1 MLDSIRNIFSIP
13 DLRKRVIFTLLL
25 LAVYRIGAQIPNPG
39 INPDALETLWNRQAK
54 GSILGF
60 IDLFSG
66 RNMSR
71 LTVFAL
77 GIMPYISAS
86 IILQLLQVV
95 WPYLERLSKEGELGR
110 KKITQYTRY
119 GTLLICVIQAFG
131 ISFFLQTL
139 KSPGGEII
147 RAGQKIFVD
156 PGTPIVAHPGIWFQL
171 LCVLTL
177 TTGTVFI
184 MWLGEQ
190 ISERGIG
197 NGISLIIFAGIV
209 VNFPSGIQGVINGL
223 TTGTMDILKLSLIVV
238 LMVAVIAF
246 IVFMERGQRRI
257 PVSYAKRIIGR
268 KIYGGQS
275 THLPLRVNTGG
286 VIPIIFAASIIT
298 IPSTLSGMIKAPF
311 FQGVQRQFGMGM
323 PLYNL
328 LYIASIIFFTYFY
341 VSIIFNPTD
350 VADNL
355 QKYGGFIPG
364 IRPGKNTSDHID
376 SILSRLTLVGAIYLA
391 LIAIMPEFLMTGFK
405 VASIPFIGSFL
416 DRVLPGFVTKGLQVS
431 FYFGGTTILIVV
443 GVAMDTLQQVE
454 AQLVMRH
461 YDGFMRRTRIRG
473 RRG

>member
-1 MLDSIRNIFSIP
+1 MLESIRNIFSIP
-13 DLRKRVIFTLLL
+13 DLRRRVLFTLAL

-39 INPDALETLWNRQAK
+39 ISATALAEFWEAQK
-54 GSILGF
+54 GTILGF
-60 IDLFSG
+60 VDLFSG

-71 LTVFAL
+71 MTIFAL

-119 GTLLICVIQAFG
+119 GTIIICVIQSFG
-131 ISFFLQTL
+131 ISLFLEQL
-139 KSPGGEII
+139 RSP
-147 RAGQKIFVD
+147 AGA
-156 PGTPIVAHPGIWFQL
+156 PIVPNPGWGFKFL
-171 LCVLTL
+171 TVLTL

-209 VNFPSGIQGVINGL
+209 VDFPRGIQSVLLGL
-223 TTGTMDILKLSLIVV
+223 RTGEMSPLRLIFLLV
-238 LMVAVIAF
+238 LMLAVVAVI
-246 IVFMERGQRRI
+246 VFVERGQRRI

-286 VIPIIFAASIIT
+286 VIPIIFAASVIT
-298 IPSTLSGMIKAPF
+298 IPSTMAQLVKLPV
-311 FQGVQRQFGMGM
+311 FQTIAQQFSLGM

-328 LYIASIIFFTYFY
+328 LYVAAIIFFTYFY
-341 VSIIFNPTD
+341 VSIIFNPAD

-355 QKYGGFIPG
+355 RKYGGFIPG
-364 IRPGKNTSDHID
+364 IRPGKNTSDFID
-376 SILSRLTLVGAIYLA
+376 SVLSRITLVGAIYLA
-391 LIAIMPEFLMTGFK
+391 AIAILPEFLITGFK
-405 VASIPFIGSFL
+405 VHTLPFIGDFL
-416 DRVLPGFVTKGLQVS
+416 EANLPKWITQGLNVN
-431 FYFGGTTILIVV
+431 FYFGGTSILIVV
-443 GVAMDTLQQVE
+443 GVAMDTLQQIE

-461 YDGFMRRTRIRG
+461 YDGFMRRGRVRG

>member
-13 DLRKRVIFTLLL
+13 ELRKRVIFTLLL
-25 LAVYRIGAQIPNPG
+25 LAVYRAGGQIPNPG
-39 INPDALETLWNRQAK
+39 ISAQALSEFWQAQK
-54 GSILGF
+54 GTILGF

-66 RNMSR
+66 RYMSKM
-71 LTVFAL
+71 TIFAL

-119 GTLLICVIQAFG
+119 GTIVICVIQSWAIAFL
-131 ISFFLQTL
+131 LQKLT
-139 KSPGGEII
+139 SPGGA
-147 RAGQKIFVD
+147 R
-156 PGTPIVAHPGIWFQL
+156 IVPHPGLGFQIL
-171 LCVLTL
+171 TVLTL
-177 TTGTVFI
+177 MTGTVFV

-209 VNFPSGIQGVINGL
+209 ARFPAGL
-223 TTGTMDILKLSLIVV
+223 GEIVTGLRTGSWDPIKIILLVALV
-238 LMVAVIAF
+238 LVVIAF
-246 IVFMERGQRRI
+246 IVFVERGQRRI
-257 PVSYAKRIIGR
+257 PVSYAKRVVGR
-268 KIYGGQS
+268 KVYGGQS

-298 IPSTLSGMIKAPF
+298 IPGTIAQMIKVPF
-311 FQGVQRQFGMGM
+311 FQTIASQFSLGM

-328 LYIASIIFFTYFY
+328 FYVGSIIFFTYFY
-341 VSIIFNPTD
+341 VSIIFNPSD

-355 QKYGGFIPG
+355 RKYGGFIPG

-376 SILSRLTLVGAIYLA
+376 SILSRITLVGAVYLA
-391 LIAIMPEFLMTGFK
+391 LLAILPEFLMNGFK
-405 VASIPFIGSFL
+405 VQTLPFIGNWL
-416 DRVLPGFVTKGLQVS
+416 DVNLPKFITQGMQVG
-431 FYFGGTTILIVV
+431 FYFGGTSILIVV
-443 GVAMDTLQQVE
+443 GVAMDTMQQIE

-461 YDGFMRRTRIRG
+461 YDGFMRRGRIRG

>member
-1 MLDSIRNIFSIP
+1 MMLESLKNIFSIP

-39 INPDALETLWNRQAK
+39 ISASALAEFWNAQK
-54 GSILGF
+54 GTIFGF

-71 LTVFAL
+71 MTIFAL
-77 GIMPYISAS
+77 GIMPYISSS

-119 GTLLICVIQAFG
+119 GTLFICIIQSFG
-131 ISFFLQTL
+131 ISLFLEAL
-139 KSPGGEII
+139 KSPGG
-147 RAGQKIFVD
+147 A
-156 PGTPIVAHPGIWFQL
+156 PIVPNPGWGFKFL
-171 LCVLTL
+171 AVLTL

-190 ISERGIG
+190 ISARGIG

-209 VNFPSGIQGVINGL
+209 VDFPRGIQSVLSGL
-223 TTGTMDILKLSLIVV
+223 KSGDMSPIRLIFLVAMMLVV
-238 LMVAVIAF
+238 VAVI
-246 IVFMERGQRRI
+246 VFVERGQRRI
-257 PVSYAKRIIGR
+257 PVSYAKRVVGR

-286 VIPIIFAASIIT
+286 VIPIIFAASVIT
-298 IPSTLSGMIKAPF
+298 IPSTMAQMIKVPF
-311 FQGVQRQFGMGM
+311 FQTIAQQFGLGM

-328 LYIASIIFFTYFY
+328 LYVSAIIFFTYFY
-341 VSIIFNPTD
+341 VSIIFNPMD

-355 QKYGGFIPG
+355 RKYGGFIPG
-364 IRPGKNTSDHID
+364 IRPGKNTSDFID
-376 SILSRLTLVGAIYLA
+376 GVLSRITLVGAIYLA
-391 LIAIMPEFLMTGFK
+391 VIAIMPEFMMTGFK
-405 VASIPFIGSFL
+405 VHTLPLIGEFL
-416 DRVLPGFVTKGLQVS
+416 AANLPKWFTEGLNVN
-431 FYFGGTTILIVV
+431 FYFGGTSILIVV

-461 YDGFMRRTRIRG
+461 YDGFMRRGRIRG

>member
-25 LAVYRIGAQIPNPG
+25 LAVYRIGAQIPSPG
-39 INPDALETLWNRQAK
+39 ISAPALEEFWQMQRGT
-54 GSILGF
+54 ILGF
-60 IDLFSG
+60 VDLFTG
-66 RNMSR
+66 RSMSR
-71 LTVFAL
+71 MTIFAL

-119 GTLLICVIQAFG
+119 GTIGICLIQSFG
-131 ISFFLQTL
+131 ISIFLESL
-139 KSPGGEII
+139 RSP
-147 RAGQKIFVD
+147 VSNL
-156 PGTPIVAHPGIWFQL
+156 PIVPNPGWGFRL
-171 LCVLTL
+171 LTILTM

-209 VNFPSGIQGVINGL
+209 VSLPTGIQS
-223 TTGTMDILKLSLIVV
+223 ILGGIQSGDMSPLRMIFLLVLMLAVIVV
-238 LMVAVIAF
+238 
-246 IVFMERGQRRI
+246 IVFVERGQRRI
-257 PVSYAKRIIGR
+257 PVSYAKRVVGR

-286 VIPIIFAASIIT
+286 VIPIIFAASIVT
-298 IPSTLSGMIKAPF
+298 IPSTVAQMIKVPF
-311 FQGVQRQFGMGM
+311 IQNLAMQFGMGM

-355 QKYGGFIPG
+355 RKYGGFIPG
-364 IRPGKNTSDHID
+364 IRPGKNTSDFID
-376 SILSRLTLVGAIYLA
+376 GVLSRITLIGAIYLA
-391 LIAIMPEFLMTGFK
+391 AVAVLPEFMITGFK
-405 VASIPFIGSFL
+405 VSALPFIGDFL
-416 DRVLPGFVTKGLQVS
+416 DANLPRWFTQGLNVN
-431 FYFGGTTILIVV
+431 FYFGGTSILIVV
-443 GVAMDTLQQVE
+443 GVAMDTMQQIE

-461 YDGFMRRTRIRG
+461 YDGFMRRGRLKG

>member
-13 DLRKRVIFTLLL
+13 ELRKRVIFTLLL
-25 LAVYRIGAQIPNPG
+25 LAVYRVGGQIPNPG
-39 INPDALETLWNRQAK
+39 ISGVALAEFWQAQK

-71 LTVFAL
+71 MTIFAL
-77 GIMPYISAS
+77 GIMPYISSS

-119 GTLLICVIQAFG
+119 GTIAICLIQAFG
-131 ISFFLQTL
+131 IALFLEAL
-139 KSPGGEII
+139 KSPGG
-147 RAGQKIFVD
+147 A
-156 PGTPIVAHPGIWFQL
+156 PIVPNPGLGFQL
-171 LCVLTL
+171 LTVLTL
-177 TTGTVFI
+177 TTGTVFV

-209 VNFPSGIQGVINGL
+209 VGFPRGLNGVISGL
-223 TTGTMDILKLSLIVV
+223 RTGSMDPLKLILLGVMM
-238 LMVAVIAF
+238 LAVIAF
-246 IVFMERGQRRI
+246 IVFVERGQRRI
-257 PVSYAKRIIGR
+257 PVSYAKRVVGR
-268 KIYGGQS
+268 KVYGGQS

-298 IPSTLSGMIKAPF
+298 IPATIAQMIKVPV
-311 FQGVQRQFGMGM
+311 FQTIATQFSLGM

-328 LYIASIIFFTYFY
+328 VYVAAIIFFTYFY

-355 QKYGGFIPG
+355 RKYGGFIPG

-376 SILSRLTLVGAIYLA
+376 DILSRITLVGAVYLA
-391 LIAIMPEFLMTGFK
+391 AIAILPEFLLTGFK
-405 VASIPFIGSFL
+405 VQALPFIGTFL
-416 DRVLPGFVTKGLQVS
+416 EANLPKWFTQGMKID
-431 FYFGGTTILIVV
+431 FYFGGTSILIVV
-443 GVAMDTLQQVE
+443 GVAMDTLQQIE

-461 YDGFMRRTRIRG
+461 YDGFMRRGRIKG

>member
-13 DLRKRVIFTLLL
+13 ELRKRVIFTLLL
-25 LAVYRIGAQIPNPG
+25 LAVYRVGAQIPNPG
-39 INPDALETLWNRQAK
+39 ISASALAEFWQAQK

-71 LTVFAL
+71 MTIFAL
-77 GIMPYISAS
+77 GIMPYISSS

-119 GTLLICVIQAFG
+119 GTIAICLIQAFG
-131 ISFFLQTL
+131 IAIFLEAL
-139 KSPGGEII
+139 KSPGG
-147 RAGQKIFVD
+147 A
-156 PGTPIVAHPGIWFQL
+156 PIVPNPGLGFKL
-171 LCVLTL
+171 LTILTM
-177 TTGTVFI
+177 TTGTVFV

-190 ISERGIG
+190 ISARGIG

-209 VNFPSGIQGVINGL
+209 VDFPRGLNGVISGL
-223 TTGTMDILKLSLIVV
+223 RTGSMDPLRLIFLAALMLAVV
-238 LMVAVIAF
+238 AF
-246 IVFMERGQRRI
+246 IIFVERGQRRI
-257 PVSYAKRIIGR
+257 PVSYAKRVVGR
-268 KIYGGQS
+268 KVYGGQS

-298 IPSTLSGMIKAPF
+298 IPSTLAQLAKVPV
-311 FQGVQRQFGMGM
+311 FQTIASQFSLGM
-323 PLYNL
+323 PLYNIF
-328 LYIASIIFFTYFY
+328 YITAIIFFTYFY

-350 VADNL
+350 VAENL
-355 QKYGGFIPG
+355 RKYGGFIPG

-376 SILSRLTLVGAIYLA
+376 DILSRITLVGAIYLA
-391 LIAIMPEFLMTGFK
+391 AIALLPEFLLTGFK
-405 VASIPFIGSFL
+405 VQSLPLVGNFL
-416 DRVLPGFVTKGLQVS
+416 EANLPKWFTQGMNID
-431 FYFGGTTILIVV
+431 FYFGGTSILIVV
-443 GVAMDTLQQVE
+443 GVAMDTLQQIE

-461 YDGFMRRTRIRG
+461 YDGFMRRGRIRG

>member
-1 MLDSIRNIFSIP
+1 MIDSIRNIFSIP

-39 INPDALETLWNRQAK
+39 ISATALAEFWQAQK
-54 GSILGF
+54 GTIFGF

-71 LTVFAL
+71 MTIFAL

-119 GTLLICVIQAFG
+119 GTLFICIIQSFG
-131 ISFFLQTL
+131 IGIFLQNL
-139 KSPGGEII
+139 KSPGGA
-147 RAGQKIFVD
+147 R
-156 PGTPIVAHPGIWFQL
+156 IVPNPGIGFQL
-171 LCVLTL
+171 LTMLTL

-209 VNFPSGIQGVINGL
+209 VDLPRGLQSVVNGL
-223 TTGTMDILKLSLIVV
+223 RTGDMDPLRLIFLSALIV
-238 LMVAVIAF
+238 AVFAI
-246 IVFMERGQRRI
+246 IVFVERGQRRI
-257 PVSYAKRIIGR
+257 PVSYAKRVVGR
-268 KIYGGQS
+268 RVYGGQS

-298 IPSTLSGMIKAPF
+298 IPQTVAQLIKIPAI
-311 FQGVQRQFGMGM
+311 QKMAQQFNIGM

-328 LYIASIIFFTYFY
+328 LYIAAIIFFTYFY
-341 VSIIFNPTD
+341 VSIVFNPVD

-355 QKYGGFIPG
+355 RKYGGFIPG
-364 IRPGKNTSDHID
+364 IRPGKNTSDFID
-376 SILSRLTLVGAIYLA
+376 TTLSRITLVGAIYLA
-391 LIAIMPEFLMTGFK
+391 AIAILPEFLITGVK
-405 VASIPFIGSFL
+405 VQAIPFIGDFL
-416 DRVLPGFVTKGLQVS
+416 ESNLPRWFTQGLNVQ
-431 FYFGGTTILIVV
+431 FYFGGTSILIVV
-443 GVAMDTLQQVE
+443 GVAMDTMQQIE

-461 YDGFMRRTRIRG
+461 YDGFMRRSRIRG

>member
-13 DLRKRVIFTLLL
+13 ELRKRVIFTLLL
-25 LAVYRIGAQIPNPG
+25 LAVYRAGGQIPNPG
-39 INPDALETLWNRQAK
+39 ISSSALAEFWQAQK
-54 GSILGF
+54 GTILGF

-66 RNMSR
+66 RYMSKM
-71 LTVFAL
+71 TIFAL

-95 WPYLERLSKEGELGR
+95 WPYLERLAKEGELGR

-119 GTLLICVIQAFG
+119 GTIVICVIQAWA
-131 ISFFLQTL
+131 IAFLLQKLT
-139 KSPGGEII
+139 SPGGARI
-147 RAGQKIFVD
+147 VPN
-156 PGTPIVAHPGIWFQL
+156 PGLPFQL
-171 LCVLTL
+171 LTVLTL
-177 TTGTVFI
+177 TTGTIFV

-209 VNFPSGIQGVINGL
+209 ARFPAGLSTIVSGL
-223 TTGTMDILKLSLIVV
+223 KTGSWDPIKAILV
-238 LMVAVIAF
+238 LVMILAVIAF
-246 IVFMERGQRRI
+246 IVFIERGQRRI
-257 PVSYAKRIIGR
+257 PVSYAKRVVGR
-268 KIYGGQS
+268 KVYGGQS

-298 IPSTLSGMIKAPF
+298 IPSTIAAMIKIPV
-311 FQGVQRQFGMGM
+311 FQNISAAFSPGM

-328 LYIASIIFFTYFY
+328 LYVTAIIFFTYFY

-364 IRPGKNTSDHID
+364 IRPGKNSSDYID
-376 SILSRLTLVGAIYLA
+376 TILSRITLVGAIYLA
-391 LIAIMPEFLMTGFK
+391 IISILPEFLMTGFK
-405 VASIPFIGSFL
+405 VQSIPFIGNFL
-416 DRVLPGFVTKGLQVS
+416 DANLPKFVTQGLQVD
-431 FYFGGTTILIVV
+431 FYFGGTSILIVV
-443 GVAMDTLQQVE
+443 GVAMDTLQQIE

-461 YDGFMRRTRIRG
+461 YDGFMRRGRIKG
-473 RRG
+473 RR

>member
-1 MLDSIRNIFSIP
+1 MLESIRNIFSIP
-13 DLRKRVIFTLLL
+13 DLRKRIIFTLAL

-39 INPDALETLWNRQAK
+39 ISADALAEFWQSQK
-54 GSILGF
+54 GTILGF
-60 IDLFSG
+60 VDLFSG

-71 LTVFAL
+71 MTIFAL

-110 KKITQYTRY
+110 QKITQYTRY
-119 GTLLICVIQAFG
+119 GTIIICVIQAFG
-131 ISFFLQTL
+131 ISIFLEAL
-139 KSPGGEII
+139 KSPGG
-147 RAGQKIFVD
+147 A
-156 PGTPIVAHPGIWFQL
+156 PIVPNPGWGFKL
-171 LCVLTL
+171 LTILTL

-209 VNFPSGIQGVINGL
+209 VDLPRGMQSILSGLRSGDMTPL
-223 TTGTMDILKLSLIVV
+223 RLIFLVV
-238 LMVAVIAF
+238 LMVAVIAI
-246 IVFMERGQRRI
+246 IVFVERGQRRI
-257 PVSYAKRIIGR
+257 PVSYAKRVVGR

-286 VIPIIFAASIIT
+286 VIPIIFAASVIT
-298 IPSTLSGMIKAPF
+298 IPSTLAQLVRVPV
-311 FQGVQRQFGMGM
+311 FQSIAQQFGLGM

-328 LYIASIIFFTYFY
+328 IYVASIIFFTYFY
-341 VSIIFNPTD
+341 VSIIFNPAD

-355 QKYGGFIPG
+355 RKYGGFIPG
-364 IRPGKNTSDHID
+364 IRPGKNTADFID
-376 SILSRLTLVGAIYLA
+376 GVLSRITLVGAIYLA
-391 LIAIMPEFLMTGFK
+391 AVAILPEFLMTGFK
-405 VASIPFIGSFL
+405 VHTLPLIGSFL
-416 DRVLPGFVTKGLQVS
+416 EANLPRWFTQGLNVN
-431 FYFGGTTILIVV
+431 FYFGGTSILIVV
-443 GVAMDTLQQVE
+443 GVAMDTLQQIE

-461 YDGFMRRTRIRG
+461 YDGFMRRGRLRG

>member
-1 MLDSIRNIFSIP
+1 MLESIRNIFSIP
-13 DLRKRVIFTLLL
+13 DLRRRVLFTLAL

-39 INPDALETLWNRQAK
+39 ISATALAEFWEAQK
-54 GSILGF
+54 GTILGF
-60 IDLFSG
+60 VDLFSG

-71 LTVFAL
+71 MTIFAL

-119 GTLLICVIQAFG
+119 GTIIICVIQSFG
-131 ISFFLQTL
+131 ISLFLEQL
-139 KSPGGEII
+139 RSP
-147 RAGQKIFVD
+147 AGA
-156 PGTPIVAHPGIWFQL
+156 PIVPNPGWGFKFL
-171 LCVLTL
+171 TVLTL

-209 VNFPSGIQGVINGL
+209 VDFPRGIQSVLLGL
-223 TTGTMDILKLSLIVV
+223 RTGEMSPLRLIFLLV
-238 LMVAVIAF
+238 LMLAVVAVI
-246 IVFMERGQRRI
+246 VFVERGQRRI

-286 VIPIIFAASIIT
+286 VIPIIFAASVIT
-298 IPSTLSGMIKAPF
+298 IPSTMAQLVKLPV
-311 FQGVQRQFGMGM
+311 FQTIAQQFSLGM

-328 LYIASIIFFTYFY
+328 LYVVAIIFFTYFY
-341 VSIIFNPTD
+341 VSIIFNPAD

-355 QKYGGFIPG
+355 RKYGGFIPG
-364 IRPGKNTSDHID
+364 IRPGKNTSDFID
-376 SILSRLTLVGAIYLA
+376 SVLSRITLVGAIYLA
-391 LIAIMPEFLMTGFK
+391 AIAILPEFLITGFK
-405 VASIPFIGSFL
+405 VHTLPFIGDFL
-416 DRVLPGFVTKGLQVS
+416 EANLPKWITQGLNVN
-431 FYFGGTTILIVV
+431 FYFGGTSILIVV
-443 GVAMDTLQQVE
+443 GVAMDTLQQIE

-461 YDGFMRRTRIRG
+461 YDGFMRRGRVRG